1 MVYPFNKS
9 FHKPFYRDTDV
20 SGINLYCFGCH
31 SGRSQWKRVGNC
43 YNYHYN
49 GDFKWFTSFLSRM
62 ESNKASE
69 ALKKMVN
76 NKVSVFRKG
85 SDSIIDINI
94 VDLVPGDVIFLSAGD
109 MIPADVRIVS
119 VKDLFV
125 TWCWTEN
132 ALHR

>member
-1 MVYPFNKS
+1 
-9 FHKPFYRDTDV
+9 
-20 SGINLYCFGCH
+20 
-31 SGRSQWKRVGNC
+31 
-43 YNYHYN
+43 
-49 GDFKWFTSFLSRM
+49 M

-125 TWCWTEN
+125 KRDSSPYS
-132 ALHR
+132 LYS